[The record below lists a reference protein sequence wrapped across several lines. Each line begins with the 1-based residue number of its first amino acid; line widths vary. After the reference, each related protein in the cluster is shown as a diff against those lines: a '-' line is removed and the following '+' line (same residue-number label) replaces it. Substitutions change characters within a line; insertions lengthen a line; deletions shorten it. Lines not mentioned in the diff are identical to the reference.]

1 MRAGGIL
8 RWVECVLFQ
17 AWGPKFISAE
27 PTSNQEVQ
35 AWNPSPCRRMSNGD
49 RRDPEGKLI
58 GQLVDLT
65 QKPTRN
71 SLQTQKGRQTP
82 KAEVWL
88 PLAGCAMYIPTWI
101 LTLHFRSSIHV
112 LWPYSSFF
120 LFAPPP
126 LAPPPPP
133 LPPPHP
139 LLPSFLS
146 SSDAHLL
153 HIHWCKHRCAFPS
166 DNYKWWNGMCNI
178 AHLGLWMR
186 LRLIKHPGNI
196 YQTFASY
203 FWE

>member
-8 RWVECVLFQ
+8 RWVACLLFQ

-49 RRDPEGKLI
+49 RRDPEAHWPASWPYTETNKKLSPNTKGKTDTQGWGLTSTRR
-58 GQLVDLT
+58 LCHVHSHVDFNVT
-65 QKPTRN
+65 FPFEYTC
-71 SLQTQKGRQTP
+71 T
-82 KAEVWL
+82 
-88 PLAGCAMYIPTWI
+88 
-101 LTLHFRSSIHV
+101 LTLFV
-112 LWPYSSFF
+112 FF

-133 LPPPHP
+133 YLPPP

-146 SSDAHLL
+146 SSGAHLL

-196 YQTFASY
+196 YQMFTSY